1 MARASQ
7 RATLRK
13 VKQGSLVINKKGKA
27 VIAKQ
32 ELIQEP
38 EIKEGS
44 ESTISNVEV
53 KIPVL
58 ETTQSEA
65 EVKEEKEVK
74 AKVLEEKVVVEAEK
88 RKTTKA
94 KSDVFEKKSTSTSTT
109 SKRKRRSKKSSSK
122 S

>member
-94 KSDVFEKKSTSTSTT
+94 KSTTSTSTT
-109 SKRKRRSKKSSSK
+109 SKRRRRSKKSSSK